1 MRGGLVRLKEIQQHI
16 LSERKNMS
24 DAVDY
29 ALTDVVMSAYV
40 LEPDGQ
46 PIPQS
51 SSPTVIAAALRL
63 LQVSPGARVLEVGTG
78 SGYSTALLAHLVGS
92 DGFVV
97 SLDVDSNLVKRARS
111 LLAKN
116 NLANVKL
123 VVADGREGYSTE
135 APFDRIIVWATAD
148 ILPKTWIEQL
158 CPDGLIVAPVRLRQ
172 LAATTA
178 IALVRLDTNKN
189 LVGERVIPGAFVPLT
204 DKPLTHWYGYA
215 QDADIKAEIKIEN
228 AETETEVIWASA
240 EWLRQEQQMGEAE
253 QILELMQVAS
263 HQDSPLNPDE
273 DVEALRAYLLAT
285 YPENLTTAYTQT
297 LGPAI
302 GCSQPGSLVLLSL
315 CGEGYAVAGEREA
328 AVKVSDWISSWR
340 ASGRPGFEQ
349 LRPVLNYVECG
360 YQVGVTL

>member
-1 MRGGLVRLKEIQQHI
+1 
-16 LSERKNMS
+16 MS
-24 DAVDY
+24 DKVDY
-29 ALTDVVMSAYV
+29 ALTDIVMDAYV
-40 LEPDGQ
+40 LKPDGY

-63 LQVSPGARVLEVGTG
+63 LQVPPGARVLEVGTG

-97 SLDVDSNLVKRARS
+97 SLDVDSNLVKRASS
-111 LLAKN
+111 LLTKN
-116 NLANVKL
+116 NLANVKV
-123 VVADGREGYSTE
+123 VVADGRSGCSTE

-148 ILPKTWIEQL
+148 IIPHTWIEQL
-158 CPDGLIVAPVRLRQ
+158 SPGGLIVAPVRLRQ

-178 IALVRLDTNKN
+178 IARVRLDTNKN
-189 LVGERVIPGAFVPLT
+189 PIGERVIPGGFVPLT
-204 DKPLTHWYGYA
+204 DKPLTHWYGPA

-228 AETETEVIWASA
+228 AEMETDVIWASA
-240 EWLRQEQQMGEAE
+240 EWLRQEQQIGEAE

-263 HQDSPLNPDE
+263 RQEGPLYPDE

-285 YPENLTTAYTQT
+285 YPEGFTTAYTQN

-302 GCSQPGSLVLLSL
+302 GCSQPGSLAMLSL
-315 CGEGYAVAGEREA
+315 CGEGYAAAGERDA
-328 AVKVSDWISSWR
+328 AVKLSDWISSWR
-340 ASGRPGFEQ
+340 ASGRSGFEQ
-349 LRPVLNYVECG
+349 LRPVLKYVQCG